1 MRVSYLIMFLCQ
13 KHMRVSL
20 LFQFVCKK
28 HMRVS
33 NIPHLFKRCLHP
45 TPFCSRSAANLVS
58 SVGDVVTAVCTKR
71 RGSRTLRKK
80 RSHATA
86 AGCFHCCAEK
96 GAEHC
101 HAVLLVV
108 GFGMCRNRRRL
119 LQNRTTLLRLLL
131 ARLLSCSLCGTGWC
145 RFLLHRVLG
154 RGVPSQSLHVIHL
167 RQPWSFFQ
175 MLPYFLG
182 QEEWKRAPILHVRTS
197 WHTFKCHSHRSKEN
211 PATKAKKR
219 LRDQKRTGCSKCR
232 HAKPNFANSFIS
244 FFCLCYN
251 KVITSIWLITSTWVM
266 KLITQATPSY
276 NLSYPYL

>member
-1 MRVSYLIMFLCQ
+1 
-13 KHMRVSL
+13 MRVSL

-108 GFGMCRNRRRL
+108 GFGICRNRRRL
-119 LQNRTTLLRLLL
+119 LQNRATLLRLLL
-131 ARLLSCSLCGTGWC
+131 AGLLSCCLCT
-145 RFLLHRVLG
+145 
-154 RGVPSQSLHVIHL
+154 SVISA
-167 RQPWSFFQ
+167 SFFLRASFPL
-175 MLPYFLG
+175 LPCAAAGRLDF
-182 QEEWKRAPILHVRTS
+182 RTS
-197 WHTFKCHSHRSKEN
+197 
-211 PATKAKKR
+211 AA
-219 LRDQKRTGCSKCR
+219 RTRCSFSVFTR
-232 HAKPNFANSFIS
+232 
-244 FFCLCYN
+244 
-251 KVITSIWLITSTWVM
+251 
-266 KLITQATPSY
+266 
-276 NLSYPYL
+276 